1 MILDEAQNAT
11 DTQIKMFLTRLGK
24 NTTMVV
30 NGDPSQIDL
39 PGSKS
44 SGLLKSINILDDIDE
59 IKLPDLTP
67 QMFKDTLLYQKLLML
82 IKKSIMHK
90 IHISCDS
97 KIWLKDLTNVEK
109 NIKNILKKSIM
120 SEKKF
125 LSKNIEISVLLTNT
139 KKMTSLNYKYR
150 NKKKDTDI
158 LSFPSEKPS
167 FFKKKL
173 KQKNIYLGDLALSF
187 NI

>member
-1 MILDEAQNAT
+1 
-11 DTQIKMFLTRLGK
+11 
-24 NTTMVV
+24 
-30 NGDPSQIDL
+30 
-39 PGSKS
+39 
-44 SGLLKSINILDDIDE
+44 
-59 IKLPDLTP
+59 
-67 QMFKDTLLYQKLLML
+67 
-82 IKKSIMHK
+82 MHK
-90 IHISCDS
+90 INISCDS
-97 KIWLKDLTNVEK
+97 KIWLKDSTNVEK
-109 NIKNILKKSIM
+109 KIKNILKKSIM

-187 NI
+187 NYIKKQGIEFEEYLKKMLVHGFLHLIGYDHDNEKNFLKMEKIQNKILKLA

>member
-1 MILDEAQNAT
+1 
-11 DTQIKMFLTRLGK
+11 
-24 NTTMVV
+24 
-30 NGDPSQIDL
+30 
-39 PGSKS
+39 
-44 SGLLKSINILDDIDE
+44 
-59 IKLPDLTP
+59 
-67 QMFKDTLLYQKLLML
+67 
-82 IKKSIMHK
+82 MHK

-97 KIWLKDLTNVEK
+97 KMWLKDKTNVEK
-109 NIKNILKKSIM
+109 KIKNILKKSIM

-187 NI
+187 NYIKKQGIEFEEYLKKMLVHGFLHLVGYDHDNEKNFLKMEKIQNKILKLA

>member
-1 MILDEAQNAT
+1 M
-11 DTQIKMFLTRLGK
+11 
-24 NTTMVV
+24 
-30 NGDPSQIDL
+30 
-39 PGSKS
+39 
-44 SGLLKSINILDDIDE
+44 
-59 IKLPDLTP
+59 
-67 QMFKDTLLYQKLLML
+67 
-82 IKKSIMHK
+82 
-90 IHISCDS
+90 
-97 KIWLKDLTNVEK
+97 WLKDTTNVEK
-109 NIKNILKKSIM
+109 KIKNILKKSIM

-187 NI
+187 NYIKKQGIEFEEYLKKMLVHGFLHLIGYDHDNEKNFLKMEKIQNKILKLA

>member
-1 MILDEAQNAT
+1 
-11 DTQIKMFLTRLGK
+11 
-24 NTTMVV
+24 
-30 NGDPSQIDL
+30 
-39 PGSKS
+39 
-44 SGLLKSINILDDIDE
+44 
-59 IKLPDLTP
+59 
-67 QMFKDTLLYQKLLML
+67 
-82 IKKSIMHK
+82 MHK
-90 IHISCDS
+90 IHIFCDS
-97 KIWLKDLTNVEK
+97 KIWLKDSINVEK
-109 NIKNILKKSIM
+109 KIKNILKKSIM

-187 NI
+187 NYIKKQGIEFEEYLKKMLVHGFLHLIGYDHDNEKNFLKMEKIQNKILKLA

>member
-1 MILDEAQNAT
+1 
-11 DTQIKMFLTRLGK
+11 
-24 NTTMVV
+24 
-30 NGDPSQIDL
+30 
-39 PGSKS
+39 
-44 SGLLKSINILDDIDE
+44 
-59 IKLPDLTP
+59 
-67 QMFKDTLLYQKLLML
+67 
-82 IKKSIMHK
+82 MHK
-90 IHISCDS
+90 IYISCDS
-97 KIWLKDLTNVEK
+97 KIWLKDSTNIEK
-109 NIKNILKKSIM
+109 KIKKILKKSIM

-187 NI
+187 NYIKKQGIEFEEYLKKMLVHGFLHLIGYDHDNEKNFLKMEKIQNKILKLA

>member
-1 MILDEAQNAT
+1 
-11 DTQIKMFLTRLGK
+11 
-24 NTTMVV
+24 
-30 NGDPSQIDL
+30 
-39 PGSKS
+39 
-44 SGLLKSINILDDIDE
+44 
-59 IKLPDLTP
+59 
-67 QMFKDTLLYQKLLML
+67 
-82 IKKSIMHK
+82 MHK
-90 IHISCDS
+90 IDISCDS
-97 KIWLKDLTNVEK
+97 KIWLKDSTNVEK
-109 NIKNILKKSIM
+109 KIKNILKKSIM

-187 NI
+187 NYIKKQGIEFEEYLKKMLVHGFLHLIGYDHDNEKNFLKMEKTQNKILKLA